1 MRSVVVSLAVAAT
14 VSGGPAMAQQPVTEP
29 EFLVGLGPEHAGVRA
44 LGEDI
49 ARAEALRR
57 RATAL
62 GNPRI
67 EFNREQPADTLRQ
80 DTWSLAWAPPIDG
93 RRGLARGAA
102 QAGLEAARERTA
114 FDRARLVRDLR
125 KAYADWSLSEQRG
138 EILARQLALVQD
150 LSRQARQRADV
161 GEESGLA
168 ARRLELAASEVSGQ
182 LASAR
187 TDRVRAEAVALAWRP
202 ELAGRKP
209 VLPEL
214 PPPPASLDPAHRRDL
229 RSLGLEVRQA
239 ELEARLA
246 GRYWT
251 APELMA
257 GWQRLDDRGGAQTGP
272 VLGFA
277 WSVPV
282 FDRNQAGRIEAQRR
296 KEIAE
301 ARLTLATARAE
312 REATALLEAY
322 RLAAAAAGESE
333 RETRDADRLVEAA
346 TASFRAGEATLTDLL
361 ETLRAVREVR
371 LRALDLRQAALELH
385 RELEVWMP
393 PAGPDGGQR

>member
-1 MRSVVVSLAVAAT
+1 MRSVVFIVAAAT
-14 VSGGPAMAQQPVTEP
+14 LSGGPATAQEAVTES
-29 EFLVGLGPEHAGVRA
+29 EFLGGLGPEHVGVRA
-44 LGEDI
+44 LGEDV
-49 ARAEALRR
+49 ARAEAVRR

-62 GNPRI
+62 GNPRL
-67 EFNREQPADTLRQ
+67 EFGREEPADSLQQ
-80 DTWSLAWAPPIDG
+80 DTWTLAWAPPLDG
-93 RRGLARGAA
+93 RRGLARSAA

-114 FDRARLVRDLR
+114 FLRARLTRDLR
-125 KAYADWSLSEQRG
+125 KAYADWSLSDQRG
-138 EILARQLALVQD
+138 AVLGRQRALVED
-150 LSRQARQRADV
+150 LARQARQRADV

-168 ARRLELAASEVSGQ
+168 ARRLEIAASEVSGQ

-187 TDRVRAEAVALAWRP
+187 TDRVRAEAVALGWRP
-202 ELAGRKP
+202 DLAGRKP

-214 PPPPASLDPAHRRDL
+214 PSPPASLDPAERPDIRAL
-229 RSLGLEVRQA
+229 RLEVRQT

-251 APELMA
+251 APELQA
-257 GWQRLDDRGGAQTGP
+257 GWQRVGVGGSAQTGP

-277 WSVPV
+277 WTAPV

-301 ARLTLATARAE
+301 ARLALATARTAY
-312 REATALLEAY
+312 EAPALLEAY
-322 RLAAAAAGESE
+322 RTAAAAAEASARQTG
-333 RETRDADRLVEAA
+333 DADRLVEAA

-371 LRALDLRQAALELH
+371 LRAIDLRAAALELH
-385 RELEVWMP
+385 RELEAWTA
-393 PAGPDGGQR
+393 PAGPGGGQR